1 VVDIDAAIGFVV
13 ARGDAVDRARLSHL
27 RTGTAPPEE
36 IFANAEQGQTE
47 SGGWPGKPG
56 EAVGSVDATCL
67 RLAELD
73 DLSGLDRPAAQRAL
87 RWLVSRQRPD
97 GCWEEDASLAESAP
111 PWATPGDPEAR
122 FFLTAS
128 AAFWLC
134 VADADGQV
142 AAPDSPTPYGDA
154 VERGADAIRER
165 IDQTGAWPGFLVA
178 GWLAAAVLHRTGSY
192 YEAARM
198 FVTLADRL
206 PTMSPADTASMI
218 AALRR
223 AGVDA
228 GDRLLVA
235 ARERLS
241 EGQRPDGAWPSGDAI
256 PFDVQT
262 TLTALRAL
270 R

>member
-27 RTGTAPPEE
+27 RTGTAAAEE
-36 IFANAEQGQTE
+36 IFADAEQGQAE
-47 SGGWPGKPG
+47 FGGWPGKPG
-56 EAVGSVDATCL
+56 EAVASVDATCL

-97 GCWEEDASLAESAP
+97 GCWEEDASLAQSAP
-111 PWATPGDPEAR
+111 PWATPGDPDAR
-122 FFLTAS
+122 FLLTAT
-128 AAFWLC
+128 AAFWLS
-134 VADADGQV
+134 VADAEAQD
-142 AAPDSPTPYGDA
+142 AASSSNTPFGDA
-154 VERGADAIRER
+154 VERASDAIRER

-178 GWLAAAVLHRTGSY
+178 GWLAAAVLHRTGSF
-192 YEAARM
+192 YESARM
-198 FVTLADRL
+198 FGTLADRL
-206 PTMSPADTASMI
+206 PAMSAADTASMI

-235 ARERLS
+235 ARARLS

-256 PFDVQT
+256 AFDVQT